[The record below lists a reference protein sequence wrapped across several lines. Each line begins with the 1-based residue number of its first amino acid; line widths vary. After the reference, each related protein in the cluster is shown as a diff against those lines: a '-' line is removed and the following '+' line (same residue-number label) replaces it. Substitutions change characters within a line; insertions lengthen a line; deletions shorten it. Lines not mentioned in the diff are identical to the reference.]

1 MEKLKMLQSPEPGET
16 NRATWHH
23 LTSEGCSFP
32 KNCFLQSSVIPYVQS
47 QSIFN
52 GLRFPPEHVNPLQKA
67 LFFTVVPSRTSCV
80 WAVRQ
85 EGLKEHSPLLP
96 IAEEHP
102 REAMQHLCWMQMESL
117 AGHDCSIWFAKAE
130 RYRFGFTADVGSK
143 LIRENTF
150 TWNSEE

>member
-1 MEKLKMLQSPEPGET
+1 MLQSPESGET

-32 KNCFLQSSVIPYVQS
+32 KNCFLQNSVIPYIRS

-52 GLRFPPEHVNPLQKA
+52 ALIFPSERINPLQKT
-67 LFFTVVPSRTSCV
+67 LFFTVVPTCTWCM
-80 WAVRQ
+80 WAFRQ

-102 REAMQHLCWMQMESL
+102 RELMQHLCWMQMESL
-117 AGHDCSIWFAKAE
+117 AGHCCSIRFAKSE
-130 RYRFGFTADVGSK
+130 HYRFGFKSDVGRK
-143 LIRENTF
+143 LIRENMF
-150 TWNSEE
+150 TWNSEY